1 VSPPRK
7 SSLSCVAEAF
17 RVAKA
22 GRPIARLVP
31 FAKPGQR
38 SLGQDE
44 GRVFIADDFD
54 APLTDD
60 LLADFER

>member
-1 VSPPRK
+1 
-7 SSLSCVAEAF
+7 
-17 RVAKA
+17 
-22 GRPIARLVP
+22 LVP